1 MIESL
6 INNRDDI
13 VGYVKFFSNYKGPEK
28 LEGIMYLHDDNTITI
43 DPPDNGILQGIL
55 SNRVGRFGEYYTAK
69 DDPLR
74 FLEYLHKYYRGSYFR
89 ASEFKR
95 VKGGDTNE

>member
-1 MIESL
+1 MTENL

-13 VGYVKFFSNYKGPEK
+13 VGYVKFFSNYKNPERSQ
-28 LEGIMYLHDDNTITI
+28 GIMYLHEDGTITI
-43 DPPDNGILQGIL
+43 DPPANRTLQHILGKRI
-55 SNRVGRFGEYYTAK
+55 GRFGEYYTAK
-69 DDPLR
+69 DDPLG
-74 FLEYLHKYYRGSYFR
+74 FMEYLHKYYHGSYFT